1 MMALGNKW
9 RQGRVVKEGKVC
21 VCVCHETILSQT
33 LNPFVKSSVV
43 HNTPMFILHSVT
55 IAEIV

>member
-21 VCVCHETILSQT
+21 VCHETILAQT
-33 LNPFVKSSVV
+33 LYPFAKSSVV

-55 IAEIV
+55 IAQIV